1 MLVLC
6 ISTIEIEKKG
16 WNCST
21 HFQPIFHFYTPKNI
35 RKPELFFSIVSLMA
49 LAHFPL
55 LFSIPFLS
63 TLLFINK
70 KQDTFLPPFSKIFFV
85 KPHIK
90 TIISTSHL
98 TFFSFS
104 LKVKKNYFLIF
115 LYSVLLCSLHFSS

>member
-1 MLVLC
+1 MLC

-16 WNCST
+16 TNCFT
-21 HFQPIFHFYTPKNI
+21 HFEPIFDFYTPKN
-35 RKPELFFSIVSLMA
+35 RKLELFFSIVSLMV

-55 LFSIPFLS
+55 FFFIPFLS
-63 TLLFINK
+63 SLLFINK

>member
-16 WNCST
+16 SNCST